1 MSQQKP
7 SILLLS
13 TSSEVVE
20 SVLSIL
26 DSDYEVIRAKTLS
39 QSFDILDT
47 KKTAIAIIDF
57 AAATSMNGD
66 TINQL
71 KKHKP
76 DLITI
81 LICPRDKRDQLLESN
96 LSNETYRVL
105 FATLSPGQ
113 TRLAVAAGFKHA
125 KAKASEM
132 PKTSKVQKPS
142 KKTTAPKTTS
152 PKSPTNSSGSK
163 LKPIIASVAVIA
175 VAGAVWMFLS
185 GDKTE
190 DNDSSEKIVKVEKTQ
205 TQIEVENLSI
215 AAKTSLDSGILFPP
229 KENNAL
235 DTFSKILQLDPNDFA
250 AKKALIE
257 LSQSALG
264 DLDLQIE
271 NGSKDDSQAS
281 ISFAR
286 ELGKNNPAFL
296 KLVEDS
302 IAKKKFA
309 LIENI
314 EATLGSGDISEAASL
329 IALANDLFESDE
341 TLTALQKTILEQQS
355 TLDQAA
361 EINRLLD
368 RSKEAITANRLLTPD
383 RDNAQYFINRLESLD
398 PDNSALDG
406 LKRSLTNSLLLDARS
421 FAQDSN
427 FASAKRYVDTA
438 ANLGASPAAITNER
452 QRIISL
458 ETKLQ
463 EEQLAIELAEK
474 ALAEEELVA
483 ETERLAQEQADVQ
496 AEAAEKA
503 ETERQAE
510 FLRLSTVPV
519 NVSLSELTTTTRIP
533 PEYPDRY
540 LGRGLEGSADIAFTL
555 SRDGVLSDVRV
566 LSTTPD
572 SAASFG
578 RAALAAVQKWEF
590 EPYKDEDGN
599 TRIAKSQIRINFQ
612 L

>member
-47 KKTAIAIIDF
+47 KKAAIAMIDF
-57 AAATSMNGD
+57 AAATSSNGD
-66 TINQL
+66 IIDQL

-76 DLITI
+76 ELITI

-132 PKTSKVQKPS
+132 PKPSNVQKPS

-152 PKSPTNSSGSK
+152 TKSPTSTSGSK

-175 VAGAVWMFLS
+175 LAGAAWMFIS
-185 GDKTE
+185 GDKTVE
-190 DNDSSEKIVKVEKTQ
+190 QVSTEKIVKVEKTQ
-205 TQIEVENLSI
+205 AQIQVESLTI
-215 AAKTSLDSGILFPP
+215 AAKTSQDSGILFPP

-235 DTFSKILQLDPNDFA
+235 DTYSRILQLDPNNFA
-250 AKKALIE
+250 AKKALIG

-264 DLDLQIE
+264 DVDLQIQ
-271 NGSKDDSQAS
+271 NGNIGDSQAS
-281 ISFAR
+281 INFAR
-286 ELGKNNPAFL
+286 DLGKNNPGFL

-302 IAKKKFA
+302 IAQKKSA

-314 EATLGSGDISEAASL
+314 EATLGSGNISEAASL
-329 IALANDLFESDE
+329 LALANALFESDE
-341 TLTALQKTILEQQS
+341 TITALQKTILEQQN

-361 EINRLLD
+361 EINSLLSQ
-368 RSKEAITANRLLTPD
+368 SKEAITENRLITPN
-383 RDNAQYFINRLESLD
+383 RNNAQYYINRLEALN
-398 PDNSALDG
+398 PGNSALDG
-406 LKRSLTNSLLLDARS
+406 LKRSLTSSLLKDARN

-438 ANLGASPAAITNER
+438 ANFGASPAAITNER

-463 EEQLAIELAEK
+463 EEQLATELAEK
-474 ALAEEELVA
+474 ALAEEQLVA
-483 ETERLAQEQADVQ
+483 ETERLAQEQADAQ
-496 AEAAEKA
+496 AVAAEKIEA
-503 ETERQAE
+503 ERQAE
-510 FLRLSTVPV
+510 FRRLSTVPV
-519 NVSLSELTTTTRIP
+519 EVTLSKLTATKRTSP
-533 PEYPDRY
+533 KYPNRY
-540 LGRGLEGSADIAFTL
+540 LGRGLEGSADIEFTL
-555 SRDGVLSDVRV
+555 SREGVISNVRV
-566 LSTTPD
+566 LSTIPD
-572 SAASFG
+572 SADSFG
-578 RAALAAVQKWEF
+578 KAALAAVQKWEF
-590 EPYKDEDGN
+590 KPYTDEDGN
-599 TRIAKSQIRINFQ
+599 TRIAKSQIRIKFQ